1 MRNYTGLEL
10 KFYSSSDFLSLV
22 ADRATG
28 LKPGAAPYLVL
39 PPEGEIKLKEFSSTL
54 VSETKSGDLLDIPL
68 TIRSIET
75 PVRGTVIVLP
85 NVLGAVPYGV
95 RLLQPKFVW
104 AHEAV
109 NHLGALG
116 VIGLIGYNH
125 E

>member
-10 KFYSSSDFLSLV
+10 KFYSSSDFLDLV

-28 LKPGAAPYLVL
+28 LKLGAEPYLVL